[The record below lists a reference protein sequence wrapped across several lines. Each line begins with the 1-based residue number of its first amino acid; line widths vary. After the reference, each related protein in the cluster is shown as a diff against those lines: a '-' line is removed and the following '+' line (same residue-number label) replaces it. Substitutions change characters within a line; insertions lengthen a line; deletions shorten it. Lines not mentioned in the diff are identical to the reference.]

1 MSFSKVLIQIRPVVT
16 QNTNS
21 TSFSNS
27 PNPLD
32 TKDSPSSLHQRKLPM
47 HFSHLKPSESP
58 SFLDNLRLLLPLL
71 LYTIP
76 QPFPFIKASLKNE
89 IAPFHSLICETLS
102 RRRKRRKKREKMQI
116 FKMFCVANFFSFF
129 REVKVMFCLEALRE
143 MRNIWCVISFRRMKV
158 VSEKSTESSLPSVG
172 AQKTN
177 TLFHFWPGQRCN
189 KVDFYVSRLR
199 FRRVYRA
206 TN

>member
-1 MSFSKVLIQIRPVVT
+1 
-16 QNTNS
+16 
-21 TSFSNS
+21 
-27 PNPLD
+27 
-32 TKDSPSSLHQRKLPM
+32 M

-116 FKMFCVANFFSFF
+116 FKMFCVANFFLSFAKSRSCF
-129 REVKVMFCLEALRE
+129 
-143 MRNIWCVISFRRMKV
+143 
-158 VSEKSTESSLPSVG
+158 VSKLFEKWEIFGVW
-172 AQKTN
+172 
-177 TLFHFWPGQRCN
+177 FHFDGWKSSARNPPRVLCHRSELWKQAHYFIFGRGRDAI
-189 KVDFYVSRLR
+189 KSIFMFRGLDFVAFIAQQIKKAGEFQAEFKFYL
-199 FRRVYRA
+199 FR
-206 TN
+206 